1 MLNKIDYKLL
11 QDDEFEL
18 SKNLISKFKKNIPF
32 NSKFIDWEYFLNPF
46 GKTRI
51 FLALYK
57 NNAVGMLAAVPL
69 KFINNK
75 KIFNGFRIQDVITD
89 VDFIRNQIKMGNKIP
104 KKNDVGIF
112 SNLILKLNEYL
123 DINSEINIGFAN
135 KNALPYWEKNNWQ
148 GISEF
153 PLINKELDKN
163 YNYLCTYNEIKEFN
177 NTHEKIFKKNIS
189 NNIDIMWTKEFS
201 NWRYF
206 LNPRSIYKVFEI
218 KFKNDLE
225 GYVILK
231 EYIKDD
237 KKIGHICQIVCKNDL
252 VEDVIKFSMN
262 FFFNRSIKT
271 LSMWR
276 ISNDK
281 LLVDKIGF
289 KKEFIKKNKFIYRG
303 KEILSKSNWDISMS
317 YSDIY

>member
-1 MLNKIDYKLL
+1 MLNKIDYRLL
-11 QDDEFEL
+11 QDEEFEL

-46 GKTRI
+46 GKARI

-57 NNAVGMLAAVPL
+57 NNAVGMLAAIPL

-89 VDFIRNQIKMGNKIP
+89 VDFIRNQIKTGNKIP
-104 KKNDVGIF
+104 KNNDVGIF

-135 KNALPYWEKNNWQ
+135 KNALPYWERNNWQ

-153 PLINKELDKN
+153 PLINKKLDKN

-218 KFKNDLE
+218 KSKNDLK

-231 EYIKDD
+231 EYIQDD
-237 KKIGHICQIVCKNDL
+237 KKIGHICQIVCKSDL

-276 ISNDK
+276 INNDK
-281 LLVDKIGF
+281 LFVDKIGF
-289 KKEFIKKNKFIYRG
+289 NKELIKKNKFIYRG
-303 KEILSKSNWDISMS
+303 KKILSKSDWNISMS

>member
-104 KKNDVGIF
+104 KNNDVGIF

-153 PLINKELDKN
+153 PLINKGLDKN
-163 YNYLCTYNEIKEFN
+163 YNYLCTYYEIKEFN

-218 KFKNDLE
+218 KSKNDLK
-225 GYVILK
+225 GYVSLK
-231 EYIKDD
+231 
-237 KKIGHICQIVCKNDL
+237 
-252 VEDVIKFSMN
+252 
-262 FFFNRSIKT
+262 
-271 LSMWR
+271 
-276 ISNDK
+276 
-281 LLVDKIGF
+281 
-289 KKEFIKKNKFIYRG
+289 
-303 KEILSKSNWDISMS
+303 
-317 YSDIY
+317 